1 MDLTPTQCEIL
12 NALIN
17 LYQKDKSA
25 VKGEKVASAI
35 DRNPG
40 TIRNQMQSLKAL
52 ELIEGVP
59 GPKGGYKPTSR
70 AYKALDYESFD
81 EGEPVKIFL
90 GGEKIEGA
98 TATEIDLTTLPQPD
112 QCKAT
117 IRILGDIKSFESGD
131 EIQIGPTPVNK
142 MLIRG
147 EVAGRDDLDNKLII
161 RIKEI
166 HSIPR
171 IPVKEISSNNLI
183 TLDVD
188 DFIQDATGKMYENN
202 IKGAPVSSGSEI
214 IGMVTLTDIARAVG
228 DGKVDVRVSE
238 IMTEEIISISGDST
252 LDDAM
257 VKLDEHDISRLLV
270 MDGDE
275 PIGIITMR
283 DILRRLVPFNFS

>member
-1 MDLTPTQCEIL
+1 MELTPTQCEIL

-35 DRNPG
+35 NRNPG

-70 AYKALDYESFD
+70 AYAALDYESFD
-81 EGEPVKIFL
+81 EGEPVQIFL
-90 GGEKIEGA
+90 GGEQIEGA

-117 IRILGDIKSFESGD
+117 IRILGDIKSFEGGD

-166 HSIPR
+166 HSIPI
-171 IPVKEISSNNLI
+171 IPVKQISSDNLI
-183 TLDVD
+183 TIDHSES
-188 DFIQDATGKMYENN
+188 IQSATSKMYENN
-202 IKGAPVSSGSEI
+202 IKGAPVVQGMEI
-214 IGMVTLTDIARAVG
+214 VGMVTLTDIAKAVG
-228 DGKVDVRVSE
+228 EGKVEIVVEDV
-238 IMTEEIISISGDST
+238 MTREIISISGDST

-257 VKLDEHDISRLLV
+257 IKLDEHDISRLLV
-270 MDGDE
+270 IEDGE
-275 PIGIITMR
+275 PTGIITMR

>member
-1 MDLTPTQCEIL
+1 MELTPTQCEIL

-17 LYQKDKSA
+17 LYQKEKSA

-35 DRNPG
+35 NRNPG

-59 GPKGGYKPTSR
+59 GPKGGYKPTSG

-81 EGEPVKIFL
+81 EGEPVQIFL
-90 GGEKIEGA
+90 GGDKIEGA

-117 IRILGDIKSFESGD
+117 IRILGDIKSFEGGE

-161 RIKEI
+161 KIKEI

-171 IPVKEISSNNLI
+171 IPVREISSNNLI
-183 TLDVD
+183 TLDFDESV
-188 DFIQDATGKMYENN
+188 QKATAKMYENN
-202 IKGAPVSSGSEI
+202 IKGAPVTKGSEI
-214 IGMVTLTDIARAVG
+214 VGMVTLTDIAKAFGEGRVEV
-228 DGKVDVRVSE
+228 KVNEV
-238 IMTEEIISISGDST
+238 MTKDIISISGESF

-270 MDGDE
+270 VEDDE
-275 PIGIITMR
+275 PTGIITMR